1 MELPQ
6 TSLHSSSHGDRT
18 QANIELTEL
27 GRTESI
33 KSNELSTG
41 PSISPPER
49 TKSELWTARIQFA
62 SLCWTLFLSGW
73 NDGTTGPLLPR
84 IQEVYHVTLLT
95 DFSTFLELTVLPRPI
110 SLSSLSFS
118 SLARS

>member
-1 MELPQ
+1 MSQTQTTISTSMELPQ

-18 QANIELTEL
+18 QANIELAEL

-84 IQEVYHVTLLT
+84 IQEVYHVTL
-95 DFSTFLELTVLPRPI
+95 S
-110 SLSSLSFS
+110 
-118 SLARS
+118 